1 MLKFQGNLSN
11 DCKAYALKRQ
21 RKISSIIIFFI
32 GLILSIP
39 FLILTFVYNWIF
51 IMAVILLLMMPLFQF
66 FSFKG
71 STLDLILP
79 IKIVIDDSTI
89 QSEGTKFL
97 ETRKLS
103 QITKIIDYGEW
114 YHIFFKFPYRS
125 QNFIV
130 EKKLLIEGSLEDFN
144 NLFKE
149 KIYKKY

>member
-1 MLKFQGNLSN
+1 
-11 DCKAYALKRQ
+11 
-21 RKISSIIIFFI
+21 
-32 GLILSIP
+32 
-39 FLILTFVYNWIF
+39 
-51 IMAVILLLMMPLFQF
+51 MAVILLLMMPLFQF

-79 IKIVIDDSTI
+79 IEIVIDDSTI
-89 QSEGTKFL
+89 HSEGKKFS

-125 QNFIV
+125 QNFII
-130 EKKLLIEGSLEDFN
+130 EKKLLIEGSLEKFN

-149 KIYKKY
+149 KIYKKDIKTKEY